1 MYYKSNSITGS
12 NNTVPNGLSRAVC
25 TTRATQ
31 LQVVI
36 TVPNGLSRAVCTT
49 RATQLQVVITQ
60 FQMVCQKMY
69 VLQEQLNYR

>member
-12 NNTVPNGLSRAVC
+12 NNTIQNGLSKHLC

-31 LQVVI
+31 LHVVI
-36 TVPNGLSRAVCTT
+36 TVPNGLSKTVCTT
-49 RATQLQVVITQ
+49 GATQLQVVITQ
-60 FQMVCQKMY
+60 FQMVCQELY

>member
-12 NNTVPNGLSRAVC
+12 NNTVPKGLSKD
-25 TTRATQ
+25 
-31 LQVVI
+31 
-36 TVPNGLSRAVCTT
+36 VCTT

-60 FQMVCQKMY
+60 FKMVCQELY